1 MRDVA
6 IIGAGELG
14 GSLAYVLARKN
25 VAGEIR
31 LIDETGSVA
40 AGKALDIMQAA
51 PIEGFA
57 TRLSGSTD
65 VWTAA
70 GASVLVLTD
79 RFGGEEWQGE
89 EGLMLLK
96 RIVEVGA
103 GSIVV
108 CAGSSQ
114 RELVE
119 RGVRELDVARGR
131 LLGSA
136 PEALAGAVRAVVA
149 LETNGSPRDVA
160 LAVLGV
166 PPSQIVIPWEDA
178 TIAGFAM
185 TRVLDEPSRRRIDAR
200 VARLWPPGPY
210 ALASAASAAIEALLG
225 CSRRLIS
232 CFVAPDDS
240 AGRRA
245 RTAALP
251 VRLGPAG
258 IVDVALPS
266 LSVHERVLLDNAM
279 LL

>member
-14 GSLAYVLARKN
+14 GALAYVLARRS

-31 LIDETGSVA
+31 LIDEKGTVA

-51 PIEGFA
+51 PIDGFA

-65 VWTAA
+65 VSSAA
-70 GASVLVLTD
+70 GASILAVTD
-79 RFGGEEWQGE
+79 RFGGGEWQGE
-89 EGLMLLK
+89 DGLMLLK
-96 RIVEVGA
+96 RIVEIGA
-103 GSIVV
+103 GSIVL

-119 RGVRELDVARGR
+119 RGVRELHVGR
-131 LLGSA
+131 RRLFGSA
-136 PEALAGAVRAVVA
+136 PEALAGAIRAIVA

-166 PPSQIVIPWEDA
+166 PPSQLVIPWEDA
-178 TIAGFAM
+178 TIAGFAI
-185 TRVLDEPSRRRIDAR
+185 TRVLDEPSRHRIEAR
-200 VARLWPPGPY
+200 SARLWPPGPY
-210 ALASAASAAIEALLG
+210 ALASAAASAIEALLG
-225 CSRRLIS
+225 RSRRLVS

-245 RTAALP
+245 RTAAFP
-251 VRLGPAG
+251 VRLGPPG

-266 LSVHERVLLDNAM
+266 LSVRERVRLDNAM

>member
-14 GSLAYVLARKN
+14 GALAYVLARRS

-70 GASVLVLTD
+70 GASVLVVAD
-79 RFGGEEWQGE
+79 RFGGDEWQGE
-89 EGLMLLK
+89 DGLMLLK
-96 RIVEVGA
+96 RIVDVGA
-103 GSIVV
+103 GSIVL

-119 RGVRELDVARGR
+119 RGVRELHIARGR
-131 LLGSA
+131 LFGSA
-136 PEALAGAVRAVVA
+136 PEALAGAVRAIVA

-185 TRVLDEPSRRRIDAR
+185 TRVLDEPSRHRIDAR

-210 ALASAASAAIEALLG
+210 ALASAAATAIEALLG
-225 CSRRLIS
+225 RSRRLAT

-245 RTAALP
+245 RAAALP

>member
-6 IIGAGELG
+6 IIGAGEVG
-14 GSLAYVLARKN
+14 GALAYVLARRS

-70 GASVLVLTD
+70 GASVLVLAD

-89 EGLMLLK
+89 DGLMLLK
-96 RIVEVGA
+96 RTVEVGA
-103 GSIVV
+103 GSIVL

-119 RGVRELDVARGR
+119 RGVRELHLARGR
-131 LLGSA
+131 LFGSA

-166 PPSQIVIPWEDA
+166 PPSQTVIPWEEA
-178 TIAGFAM
+178 TIAGFAL
-185 TRVLDEPSRRRIDAR
+185 TRVLDEPSRRRVDAR

-210 ALASAASAAIEALLG
+210 ALASAAAAAIEALSG
-225 CSRRLIS
+225 RSRRLIT

-266 LSVHERVLLDNAM
+266 LSVHERVLLDNAT

>member
-14 GSLAYVLARKN
+14 GALAYVLARRS

-31 LIDETGSVA
+31 LIDQMGSVA

-51 PIEGFA
+51 PIDGFA

-65 VWTAA
+65 VSTAA
-70 GASVLVLTD
+70 GASVLVVTD
-79 RFGGEEWQGE
+79 RFGGDEWQGE
-89 EGLMLLK
+89 DGLMLLK
-96 RIVEVGA
+96 RIVEAGT
-103 GSIVV
+103 GSIVL

-119 RGVRELDVARGR
+119 RGVRELHVARGR
-131 LLGSA
+131 LFGSA
-136 PEALAGAVRAVVA
+136 PEALAGAVRAIVA
-149 LETNGSPRDVA
+149 LEANRSPRDVA

-210 ALASAASAAIEALLG
+210 ALASAAAAAIETLVG
-225 CSRRLIS
+225 RSRRLTT

-245 RTAALP
+245 RAAALP

-266 LSVHERVLLDNAM
+266 LSVRERVLLDNAM

>member
-14 GSLAYVLARKN
+14 GALAYILARRS
-25 VAGEIR
+25 VAAEIR
-31 LIDETGSVA
+31 LIDQTGSVA

-51 PIEGFA
+51 PIDGFA

-65 VWTAA
+65 VSTAA
-70 GASVLVLTD
+70 GVSVLVVAD
-79 RFGGEEWQGE
+79 RFGGDEWQGE
-89 EGLMLLK
+89 DGLMLLK

-103 GSIVV
+103 GSIVL

-119 RGVRELDVARGR
+119 RGVRELGVARGR
-131 LLGSA
+131 LFGSA
-136 PEALAGAVRAVVA
+136 PEALAGAVRAIVA

-166 PPSQIVIPWEDA
+166 PPSQIVIPWADA

-185 TRVLDEPSRRRIDAR
+185 TRVLDEPSRHLIDAR
-200 VARLWPPGPY
+200 VTKLWPPRPY
-210 ALASAASAAIEALLG
+210 ALASAAATAIEALLG
-225 CSRRLIS
+225 RSRRLAT

-240 AGRRA
+240 AGRRE

-258 IVDVALPS
+258 IIDVALPS

>member
-14 GSLAYVLARKN
+14 GALAYVLARRS

-31 LIDETGSVA
+31 LIDEKGTVA

-65 VWTAA
+65 VSSAA
-70 GASVLVLTD
+70 GASILAVTD
-79 RFGGEEWQGE
+79 RFGGGEWQGE
-89 EGLMLLK
+89 DGLMLLK
-96 RIVEVGA
+96 RIVEIGA
-103 GSIVV
+103 GSIVL

-119 RGVRELDVARGR
+119 RGVRELHVGR
-131 LLGSA
+131 RRLFGSA
-136 PEALAGAVRAVVA
+136 PEALAGAVRAMVA

-166 PPSQIVIPWEDA
+166 PPSQLVIPWEDA

-185 TRVLDEPSRRRIDAR
+185 TRVLDEPSRHRIEAR
-200 VARLWPPGPY
+200 AARLWPPGPY
-210 ALASAASAAIEALLG
+210 ALASAAASAIEALLG
-225 CSRRLIS
+225 RSRRLVS

-245 RTAALP
+245 RAAAFP
-251 VRLGPAG
+251 VRLGPPG

-266 LSVHERVLLDNAM
+266 LSVRERVRLDNAT

>member
-14 GSLAYVLARKN
+14 GALAYVLARTS
-25 VAGEIR
+25 VAVEIR
-31 LIDETGSVA
+31 LIDEMGNVA

-57 TRLSGSTD
+57 TRVSGSTD

-103 GSIVV
+103 GSIVL

-119 RGVRELDVARGR
+119 RGVRELHVARGR
-131 LLGSA
+131 LFGSA
-136 PEALAGAVRAVVA
+136 PEALAGAVRAIVA

-166 PPSQIVIPWEDA
+166 PPSHIVIPWEDA
-178 TIAGFAM
+178 ALAGFAM
-185 TRVLDEPSRRRIDAR
+185 TRVLDEPSRRRVDAR

-210 ALASAASAAIEALLG
+210 ALASAAAAAIEALMG
-225 CSRRLIS
+225 RSRRLIT

-245 RTAALP
+245 RTGALP

>member
-14 GSLAYVLARKN
+14 GALAYVLARTS
-25 VAGEIR
+25 VAVEIR
-31 LIDETGSVA
+31 LIDEMGNVA

-57 TRLSGSTD
+57 TRVSGSTD

-89 EGLMLLK
+89 DGLMLLK

-103 GSIVV
+103 GSIVL
-108 CAGSSQ
+108 CAGASQ

-119 RGVRELDVARGR
+119 RGVRELHVARGR
-131 LLGSA
+131 LFGSA
-136 PEALAGAVRAVVA
+136 PEALAGAVRAIVA

-185 TRVLDEPSRRRIDAR
+185 TRVLDEPSRRRVDAR

-210 ALASAASAAIEALLG
+210 ALASAAAAAIEALMG
-225 CSRRLIS
+225 RSRRLIT

-245 RTAALP
+245 RTGALP